1 MEDLP
6 LLSLVGKGFEISVP
20 ESAARAHS
28 PVLAAA
34 LKNATTTTISVTEF
48 DFPTVQCLAQCLNTG
63 NYGVNANNFPSVSS
77 AVGQQPIPEN
87 YTRDLLISHVKVN
100 VVSAYFEIPKL
111 SQLARSHIAPT
122 LEHYWFDSAFLSTV
136 TAALSSKDPYL
147 HRLLVSKAR
156 DHLDSLINS
165 SEFDGQTMLRSF
177 HSTFRVSSSTPPSA
191 ETDSSVELEKL
202 KKQVSTASSERE
214 KLQQQLTA
222 ALSENEQLRQ
232 RVADVS
238 SDRER
243 LQQRVRD
250 TDTRVAQSDLDLK
263 EKLESQKN
271 VFREQLAAAS
281 SENARLGQSVIDLST
296 TCQLLK
302 KHVKDEE
309 NKVSQ
314 STRNFGEAS
323 AAQDIMQK
331 ELAASTAMNDHLQEE
346 ISDVSSLMHR
356 LEQERR
362 VAEGQATECAHS
374 LEEKSKAMEA
384 VERELR
390 VASSERA
397 LLRKRWDQEREKV
410 STLTKSNE
418 DLNLALELEKNS
430 DASVLA
436 RKRDELKKAL
446 QNEQKEVTRLTA
458 EINLKAETL
467 AAANKKADT
476 YAAQKLRL
484 ENQYMEEQKKSN
496 SFKAE
501 RDTAKQ
507 NMGLAQGRENTANN
521 KITTL
526 INTMLDND
534 FCRHCYNDFGS
545 WVEDDGSCLVLRC
558 SNCRCRHYR

>member
-165 SEFDGQTMLRSF
+165 LEFDGQTMLRSF

-222 ALSENEQLRQ
+222 ALSENEELRQ

-250 TDTRVAQSDLDLK
+250 TDTRVAQS
-263 EKLESQKN
+263 
-271 VFREQLAAAS
+271 
-281 SENARLGQSVIDLST
+281 VIDLSS

-302 KHVKDEE
+302 QRVKEEE

-314 STRNFGEAS
+314 STRNFSEAS
-323 AAQDIMQK
+323 AAQDILQK
-331 ELAASTAMNDHLQEE
+331 ELKALQEE
-346 ISDVSSLMHR
+346 ISDVSSHMHR
-356 LEQERR
+356 TEQERR
-362 VAEGQATECAHS
+362 VAEGQATEYAHN

-384 VERELR
+384 VERDLR
-390 VASSERA
+390 VAASERV
-397 LLRKRWDQEREKV
+397 LLRERWDQEREKV
-410 STLTKSNE
+410 YNLTKSND
-418 DLNLALELEKNS
+418 DLKLALEL
-430 DASVLA
+430 
-436 RKRDELKKAL
+436 KKSF
-446 QNEQKEVTRLTA
+446 ESGQKEATKLTT
-458 EINLKAETL
+458 ENSIKAETL
-467 AAANKKADT
+467 VASNKKADA
-476 YAAQKLRL
+476 YVVPKVRL
-484 ENQYMEEQKKSN
+484 ANPSMEEQKKTPG
-496 SFKAE
+496 FKKN
-501 RDTAKQ
+501 RDEEKQ
-507 NMGLAQGRENTANN
+507 KPVLFKGREKAAND
-521 KITTL
+521 KTTTL
-526 INTMLDND
+526 WNHDWCVNCGDESPLWT
-534 FCRHCYNDFGS
+534 
-545 WVEDDGSCLVLRC
+545 VDDATSGFVMRC
-558 SNCRCRHYR
+558 SNCPPTL